1 MWENSENSRKIKRLK
16 KEDIKQQLIDFLNN
30 NDTIETEEQNED
42 ANKAKKPKDAADIIK
57 QYEEILRTKSK
68 DIKSVAYHQAKVFSH
83 FRANVFK
90 LIEKH
95 SKLMKS

>member
-1 MWENSENSRKIKRLK
+1 MWKNSENSKKTKRLK

-42 ANKAKKPKDAADIIK
+42 ANKAKKPEDAADIIK

-68 DIKSVAYHQAKVFSH
+68 GIKSVAYHQAKVFSH
-83 FRANVFK
+83 FR
-90 LIEKH
+90 EKER
-95 SKLMKS
+95 LMRSTFSS

>member
-42 ANKAKKPKDAADIIK
+42 ANKAKKPEDAADITNSMK
-57 QYEEILRTKSK
+57 KFFAQKVRTL
-68 DIKSVAYHQAKVFSH
+68 
-83 FRANVFK
+83 NP
-90 LIEKH
+90 
-95 SKLMKS
+95 

>member
-42 ANKAKKPKDAADIIK
+42 ANKAKKPEDAADIIK

-68 DIKSVAYHQAKVFSH
+68 GIKSVAYHQANVFSH
-83 FRANVFK
+83 FR
-90 LIEKH
+90 EKER
-95 SKLMKS
+95 LMRSTFSS